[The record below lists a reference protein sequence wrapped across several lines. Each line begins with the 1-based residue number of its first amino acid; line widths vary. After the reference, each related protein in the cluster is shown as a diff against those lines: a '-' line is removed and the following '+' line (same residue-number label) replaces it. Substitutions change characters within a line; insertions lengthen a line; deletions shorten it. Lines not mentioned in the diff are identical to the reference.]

1 MVLGTVCRAGDLLE
15 LFDLQQ
21 PEWGATAVSRRLAI
35 TKSQAHEM
43 LVSLEAIGLLRR
55 AGRGRFRLGWKMVT
69 LSQRLM
75 RIEFTNA
82 EARIVRELGEH
93 LKVSVDLVT
102 CDGDRC
108 VRIGG
113 YGPSNHSNGGARVTG
128 KVSGTG
134 KVLLAAMPAER
145 VEALL
150 PGLGLDVE
158 LAAVRERQV
167 AFEEDED
174 RRGVAAPVHDADGMV
189 LAALGVT
196 VDPLEWDARGPILTR
211 AVTGAARRLSE
222 SLRGRHSES
231 FVMPEPG
238 LPAVPTAEKILA

>member
-1 MVLGTVCRAGDLLE
+1 MLGTVSRAGDLLE

-21 PEWGATAVSRRLAI
+21 PEWGATAVARRLEI

-43 LVSLEAIGLLRR
+43 LVSLESIGLLRR

-75 RIEFTNA
+75 RSEFTAA

-93 LKVSVDLVT
+93 LKVSVDLVA

-113 YGPSNHSNGGARVTG
+113 YGPSNHSAGAAAKTG
-128 KVSGTG
+128 KVSATG
-134 KVLLAAMPAER
+134 KVLLAAMPPER
-145 VEALL
+145 VAALL
-150 PGLGLDVE
+150 PGQEIDVE
-158 LAAVRERQV
+158 LAAVRERRI
-167 AFEEDED
+167 AFEEDD
-174 RRGVAAPVHDADGMV
+174 RRRGVAAPVQNPDGEV

-196 VDPLEWDARGPILTR
+196 VDPAGWAARGPILTR
-211 AVTGAARRLSE
+211 AVAGAARRLSE
-222 SLRGRHSES
+222 SLAGRGAGA
-231 FVMPEPG
+231 FVMPEPS
-238 LPAVPTAEKILA
+238 LPPVGAAVKIAA